1 VKSVGIRRCFSLCLL
16 HFHDT
21 PSADSIDFL
30 SFWILRISPVVNSTI
45 FCSYTQCCP
54 RALESIQSLGVV
66 ASPRKLLKL
75 VILFF
80 DQHLSI
86 ALTESKIRLS
96 TQLAAM
102 VGPPT
107 KRQKRSEVPE
117 GQLPQKKFFRQRA
130 HANPFSDH
138 NLTYPESPA
147 AFDWAELYPA
157 YAVKEDKE
165 NTDASATQ
173 EKRVGKISKQV
184 EVADIGCGFGGLLF
198 ALAPIMPDTLL
209 LGTL

>member
-1 VKSVGIRRCFSLCLL
+1 MSSN
-16 HFHDT
+16 
-21 PSADSIDFL
+21 
-30 SFWILRISPVVNSTI
+30 ISKTL
-45 FCSYTQCCP
+45 Q
-54 RALESIQSLGVV
+54 
-66 ASPRKLLKL
+66 
-75 VILFF
+75 
-80 DQHLSI
+80 
-86 ALTESKIRLS
+86 LT
-96 TQLAAM
+96 AM

-107 KRQKRSEVPE
+107 KRQKRGEVPE
-117 GQLPQKKFFRQRA
+117 GKLPQKKFFRQRA

-165 NTDASATQ
+165 NANESAGQ
-173 EKRVGKISKQV
+173 AKSVGKISKQV

-209 LGTL
+209 LGTTSQTLSPCQSMWADRHQQAWRSALQ

>member
-1 VKSVGIRRCFSLCLL
+1 M
-16 HFHDT
+16 
-21 PSADSIDFL
+21 L
-30 SFWILRISPVVNSTI
+30 SS
-45 FCSYTQCCP
+45 
-54 RALESIQSLGVV
+54 
-66 ASPRKLLKL
+66 SPRKYTKSWRCSFTPQAFE
-75 VILFF
+75 VGDSFF